1 MATLRRFVYAAVL
14 LVFLLLAV
22 VFAYSNPTPIDVDLG
37 VIRVEQ
43 VSMALAFTVVFAC
56 GWLFGIVSAALT
68 LLRSAR
74 EKRRL
79 RKDLTYAE
87 TELSSLR
94 RLPVDDA
101 H

>member
-1 MATLRRFVYAAVL
+1 MATLRRLVYAVL
-14 LVFLLLAV
+14 LLAFLLFAV

-37 VIRVEQ
+37 VMQLER

-68 LLRSAR
+68 LLQSAR
-74 EKRRL
+74 ERRRL
-79 RKDLTYAE
+79 KKDLTYAE
-87 TELSSLR
+87 SELTALR
-94 RLPVDDA
+94 RLPADDA